1 MAILTT
7 NWQLLGQSYLGTS
20 GGNLYVRLYAKYS
33 EQSIENN
40 KSLVQYQSRAYYE
53 NSTYIYD
60 AQGNGGISGT
70 GASPVSGS
78 CTRPTTGETIIATT
92 EGWVGHNDNGSQS
105 ISASAYL
112 NFPNWGWSA
121 TTNGSAD
128 LPTIP
133 RASSIAVGHYNL
145 GQNISIVIGKKDN
158 SFTSTLTYKIGS
170 RTGTIAT
177 KISNS
182 TFVWEMSSELIEQI
196 KQDNPSNKNVN
207 AIIYCDTYSGDT
219 KIGDTQPANFTL
231 VITDRPTID
240 NVLMNETIELIS
252 QYTTSIIKYLS
263 APKFT
268 ITATPSVG
276 TNISKYVV
284 KVGDR
289 ESTGTSNEITVNNIQ
304 YSYLIDNVRKTKFII
319 TAIDER
325 GNKSDEYELE
335 SDFIEYVNLA
345 FNNTDIKLTRIN
357 SVSNFIKT
365 YITGYIYNGLV
376 GETSNVLTLKYR
388 YKDRNDTASEW
399 SELKTITPMLNED
412 NTFIVDNIQLDDEFD
427 YKKNYD
433 IEFYAEDLFLLEKY
447 ETIIKTSESIV
458 KVHKKG
464 MYIKEINTTK
474 ILVNGDDVFNIDK
487 VYPIG
492 SLYLTVDNSNPKD
505 LFGGTWEKL
514 EEETFLMTAS
524 TTYPAKSKG
533 GSNSKTLSI
542 SNMPIHSHGQN
553 VLANAGTGSINGR
566 RNYVADESNLSSYS
580 NGIDTMQTGGGQAFD
595 VRPKFFAVYIWI
607 RVS

>member
-289 ESTGTSNEITVNNIQ
+289 ESTGTSNEITVNNVNDITDSTHPNGK
-304 YSYLIDNVRKTKFII
+304 SYIFYKSKGACEKNDV
-319 TAIDER
+319 
-325 GNKSDEYELE
+325 NK
-335 SDFIEYVNLA
+335 VKQVC
-345 FNNTDIKLTRIN
+345 TQQ
-357 SVSNFIKT
+357 
-365 YITGYIYNGLV
+365 ITGSLNYHGVKWNQGKSNHFKGQGWYFNSYIEK
-376 GETSNVLTLKYR
+376 ET
-388 YKDRNDTASEW
+388 
-399 SELKTITPMLNED
+399 LKTITSNEQACK
-412 NTFIVDNIQLDDEFD
+412 IACESKI
-427 YKKNYD
+427 KK
-433 IEFYAEDLFLLEKY
+433 
-447 ETIIKTSESIV
+447 
-458 KVHKKG
+458 KK
-464 MYIKEINTTK
+464 
-474 ILVNGDDVFNIDK
+474 
-487 VYPIG
+487 
-492 SLYLTVDNSNPKD
+492 
-505 LFGGTWEKL
+505 
-514 EEETFLMTAS
+514 
-524 TTYPAKSKG
+524 
-533 GSNSKTLSI
+533 
-542 SNMPIHSHGQN
+542 
-553 VLANAGTGSINGR
+553 
-566 RNYVADESNLSSYS
+566 
-580 NGIDTMQTGGGQAFD
+580 
-595 VRPKFFAVYIWI
+595 
-607 RVS
+607 

>member
-1 MAILTT
+1 MASGSFNIARTS
-7 NWQLLGQSYLGTS
+7 GSSYLSFRVNWSSTPNTPGNYSDITVAVYVDKSSASTSPTWGTS
-20 GGNLYVRLYAKYS
+20 NTSVSVEGQPQEENGLGFSVSPGSSTLLFAKAGYR
-33 EQSIENN
+33 
-40 KSLVQYQSRAYYE
+40 VY
-53 NSTYIYD
+53 
-60 AQGNGGISGT
+60 
-70 GASPVSGS
+70 
-78 CTRPTTGETIIATT
+78 
-92 EGWVGHNDNGSQS
+92 HNDNGSKKTTIS
-105 ISASAYL
+105 VSVGGDVMSAS
-112 NFPNWGWSA
+112 
-121 TTNGSAD
+121 GSSEITLD
-128 LPTIP
+128 TIA
-133 RASSIAVGHYNL
+133 RASSIAVGNYNL

-158 SFTSTLTYKIGS
+158 SFTSTLSYWIGTQS
-170 RTGTIAT
+170 GTIVNKT
-177 KISNS
+177 SSS
-182 TFVWEMSSELIEQI
+182 TYVWEMSKELIDAI
-196 KQDNPSNKNVN
+196 KKISPNSKNVS
-207 AIIYCDTYSGDT
+207 ATVYCETFSGNT
-219 KIGDTQPANFTL
+219 KIGDTQSANFTL
-231 VITDRPTID
+231 VITDKPTIN
-240 NVLMNETIELIS
+240 NVLMAETIELIS
-252 QYTTSIIKYLS
+252 QYTTAIIKYLS

-268 ITATPSVG
+268 ITATPSIG

-289 ESTGTSNEITVNNIQ
+289 ESNGTSNEITINNIQ
-304 YSYLIDNVRKTKFII
+304 YSYLVDNVKKTKFII
-319 TAIDER
+319 NVIDSR
-325 GNKSDEYELE
+325 GNMSDDYELE

-345 FNNTDIKLTRIN
+345 FNNTDLKLTRIN

-365 YITGYIYNGLV
+365 YITGYVYNGLV

-388 YKDRNDTASEW
+388 YKVRNDSTAEW
-399 SELKTITPMLNED
+399 SELKSITPTLNED
-412 NTFIVDNIQLDDEFD
+412 NTFLIDNIQLDDEFD

-447 ETIIKTSESIV
+447 ETIIKTSETIV

-464 MYIKEINTTK
+464 MYIKEIDTTK

-524 TTYPAKSKG
+524 TTYPVKSKG

-542 SNMPIHSHGQN
+542 SNMPVHSHGQN

-595 VRPKFFAVYIWI
+595 VRPKFYAVYIWI